1 MFGPVGT
8 VLGGAAG
15 ALAGLAGVN
24 AQYTGASAESLA
36 TAIARAE
43 AGLPP
48 IDFHQGGFAQNARML
63 GAENAILAPRIK
75 EIMADPTFRAT
86 KNLTF
91 AQAQSVAPRPA
102 TQALYSQGATAY
114 NDKQAGRSTGAIAPG
129 LSASRAGGGSL
140 PGVPPLQTG
149 ALPSNGASPSVTGG
163 DPYSSATP
171 DSQSSVGDALG
182 AAGSSVGDALSNV
195 PGVGAPGMS
204 VGDELLG
211 AAGVISSGLASQKQG
226 SLLNNA
232 LGTYNQNYNQGK
244 GIITA
249 AHPVD
254 LSAAFANPSN
264 PFYRPSAGAV
274 PTVGTNG
281 QPLGKPLVG
290 VPPLSTSGLPNGAT
304 PQMPQGPPT
313 LNLPP
318 LFGHGPTPPQIG
330 TTPPTAAGP
339 SALMGLLAQL
349 KAKQGM
355 APGNPMGNAPV
366 TQPISSLSGVPPLN
380 L

>member
-1 MFGPVGT
+1 
-8 VLGGAAG
+8 LGGAAG

-24 AQYTGASAESLA
+24 AQYTGASADSLA
-36 TAIARAE
+36 MAIARAE

-48 IDFHQGGFAQNARML
+48 FHPTGGNIAQQIRQFA
-63 GAENAILAPRIK
+63 AENAILAPRVK

-86 KNLTF
+86 KNVTF
-91 AQAQSVAPRPA
+91 EQAQSVPPRAA
-102 TQALYSQGATAY
+102 TQALYAQGVQAQNAKTAAR
-114 NDKQAGRSTGAIAPG
+114 AGGTVAPG
-129 LSASRAGGGSL
+129 LSASMAGGGGTL
-140 PGVPPLQTG
+140 PGVPPLSTG
-149 ALPSNGASPSVTGG
+149 ALPS
-163 DPYSSATP
+163 SATTP
-171 DSQSSVGDALG
+171 ISSDTVGGNGIGDAVG
-182 AAGSSVGDALSNV
+182 AVGGALSNI
-195 PGVGAPGMS
+195 PGIGGTNADGTPMS

-211 AAGVISSGLASQKQG
+211 AAGVVSSGLASQKQG

-232 LGTYNQNYNQGK
+232 LNTYNQNYNQGK

-274 PTVGTNG
+274 PTVGANG
-281 QPLGKPLVG
+281 QPLNKALVG
-290 VPPLSTSGLPNGAT
+290 VPPLSTGALPSAGA
-304 PQMPQGPPT
+304 PAAPPT
-313 LNLPP
+313 LNVPSPFGRGVTAPP
-318 LFGHGPTPPQIG
+318 TLG